1 MARIASVSALCA
13 RATARTT
20 WVFAR
25 VVAQDGDE
33 GWGEG
38 TLEGRAAEVAAAIEA
53 FDARLRGRALAPAMD
68 LGAIP
73 GSLVDA
79 AAQSAVDQAL
89 WDLAARAAGRPL
101 AALLGGIRREPIAL
115 YANVNRGT
123 VDRSPAGFAARAA
136 EAAALGFGAIKIA
149 PFDDLKPQI
158 ARMPEGRRLIT
169 AGYDR
174 IAAAAQAIGK
184 RAELQVDC
192 HWRFDEASANEA
204 LAECARLGV
213 AWFECPLPETPAH
226 YAPLKRLRGKA
237 NAAGMRLAGAEL
249 FIGADGFRPLLEAG
263 LYDVVMP
270 DVKYA
275 GGLAECLRIAELAV
289 RHGTACSLHNPSGP
303 VCHAHSLH
311 VSAALASSE
320 RLEYQHGETPRFY
333 AIAPGLEAPR
343 QGAAALPGPLKIA
356 ISKGENP

>member
-1 MARIASVSALCA
+1 MPRVASVSAVCA
-13 RATARTT
+13 RVTPRTT

-25 VVAQDGDE
+25 VVARHGGE

-53 FDARLRGRALAPAMD
+53 FDTKLRGREVAPAMD
-68 LGAIP
+68 LGAVP
-73 GSLVDA
+73 GSLVEA
-79 AAQSAVDQAL
+79 AALSAVDQAL

-101 AALLGGIRREPIAL
+101 AALLGGIRRERVAL
-115 YANVNRGT
+115 YANINRGT
-123 VDRSPAGFAARAA
+123 IDRSPAGFAARAA

-149 PFDDLKPQI
+149 PFDDVKPEI
-158 ARMPEGRRLIT
+158 ARMPEGQRLIK

-174 IAAAAQAIGK
+174 IAAAAEAIGK
-184 RAELQVDC
+184 SAELQVDC

-226 YAPLKRLRGKA
+226 YAAIKRLRGKA

-249 FIGADGFRPLLEAG
+249 FIGVDGFRPLLEQG

-275 GGLAECLRIAELAV
+275 GGLAECLRIAELAA

-311 VSAALASSE
+311 VSAALASGE

-333 AIAPGLEAPR
+333 AIAPGLEEPR
-343 QGAAALPGPLKIA
+343 EGSAALPGPLKIE
-356 ISKGENP
+356 ISKGDHP